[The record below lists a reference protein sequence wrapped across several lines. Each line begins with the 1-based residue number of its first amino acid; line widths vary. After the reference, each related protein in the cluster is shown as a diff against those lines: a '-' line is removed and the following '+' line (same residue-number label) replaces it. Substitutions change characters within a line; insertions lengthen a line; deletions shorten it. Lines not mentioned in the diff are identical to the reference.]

1 MLSLIITAV
10 AGKELVE
17 RMEKGDIFNRIENAQ
32 SLSEKVAI
40 VQETEK
46 YAFEVAEVI
55 FKPND
60 EIGEEGV
67 QVKDEFVKATIEH
80 NYHYF
85 GLPTP
90 FEQGVTMEE
99 IKFRNGIYPQY
110 DSFFV
115 H

>member
-1 MLSLIITAV
+1 MLELIITAI
-10 AGKELVE
+10 AGKELFE
-17 RMEKGDIFNRIENAQ
+17 RMEKGDIFNRVENAETV
-32 SLSEKVAI
+32 SEKVAI
-40 VQETEK
+40 IQETEK
-46 YAFEVAEVI
+46 YAFEVANVI
-55 FKPND
+55 FKSD
-60 EIGEEGV
+60 EEIGEEGV
-67 QVKDEFVKATIEH
+67 ELKDEFIKATIEH